1 MTLKTFFLMNLMFVA
16 GIAARADLLT
26 YQQEFE
32 KEVVEFAN
40 QNRLQIERLH
50 RDVHA
55 DCYISVTIA
64 TTVLSDGSVKDI
76 GLVKSSSVPIVDK
89 YFRYVIEQ
97 AAPFQPLANH
107 FDPVPEEIV
116 ITQDFRLD
124 VSLWRDGIRS
134 MRPCEELKPDES

>member
-1 MTLKTFFLMNLMFVA
+1 MNLMFVA

-107 FDPVPEEIV
+107 FDPVPEEIM

>member
-1 MTLKTFFLMNLMFVA
+1 MTLKTFFLMNLIFVA

>member
-107 FDPVPEEIV
+107 FDPVPEEIT

>member
-1 MTLKTFFLMNLMFVA
+1 MTLKTFILMNLMFVA

>member
-1 MTLKTFFLMNLMFVA
+1 MNLMFVA

-50 RDVHA
+50 RDMHA

-107 FDPVPEEIV
+107 FDPVPEEIM

>member
-1 MTLKTFFLMNLMFVA
+1 MNLMFVA

-107 FDPVPEEIV
+107 FDPVPAEIM

>member
-107 FDPVPEEIV
+107 FDPVPAEIM

>member
-1 MTLKTFFLMNLMFVA
+1 MNLMFVA